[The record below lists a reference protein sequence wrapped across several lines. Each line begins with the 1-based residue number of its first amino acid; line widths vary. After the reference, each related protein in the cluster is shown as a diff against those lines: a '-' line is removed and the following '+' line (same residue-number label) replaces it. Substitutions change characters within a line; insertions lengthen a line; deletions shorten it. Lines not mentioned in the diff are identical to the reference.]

1 MAQTPSLVG
10 QTFSHYHILERLGGG
25 GMGVVYKAE
34 DTRLRRFVALKF
46 LADEVASDPQS
57 LGRFQREAQA
67 ASALNH
73 ANICTVYDVGEQ
85 DGKAFIAME
94 YLEGQTLKHV
104 IGGTQMDL
112 DALLSTATEVADAL
126 DAAHSKGIVHRDIKP
141 ANIFITR
148 RGQAKVLD
156 FGLAKLTSAENE
168 AAAGATVATIADEDH
183 LTSPGSTMGT
193 IAYMSPEQVRGKPL
207 DARTDLFSFGVV
219 LYEMATGTLP
229 FRGDTSGVIFHAI
242 LELPPPPLAR
252 LNSSLPSKLDEI
264 ITKALEKDPD
274 LRYQHAADMRADLK
288 RLQRDS
294 QSGRVVAV
302 GDAPQARKPVDLT
315 MWISAVAVI
324 AVLILAPLVYRAM
337 RSPVPNGGAGSSGG
351 ATPSPVAS
359 APDAT
364 GAASTPT
371 AGAGAVRTLAVLPFH
386 DLSAKSGDEV
396 WGIGIAD
403 AIISRMATL
412 QNLAVRPTN
421 SVLKYA
427 KNASDPAQAAQELQ
441 VDSVLA
447 GTYQRVG
454 SVMRVSVQ
462 LIDHGAARW
471 GSRYDLQGRDL
482 LRFEDDISQK
492 IVQGLSVQLSGA
504 EQTTLESQS
513 TQSEEAYNLLLQTRA
528 FWADYFMN
536 SNIDTIQSAVR
547 LGEKAIAK
555 DPNYVAA
562 YSLLAQIYALEA
574 ANFQENGPR
583 NLARAEQL
591 ARKAVALNPESYD
604 ADEALGVV
612 YGEQGRIADSI
623 PLLRHAV
630 KLAPNSTASWKFLG
644 YIYHYAGLTDL
655 AEAAFRR
662 GRDLDPTPAQAYW
675 MHGRMLLYQ
684 GKPHEAAEEVRRALD
699 RYPGHYKLSALL
711 GYFLYYEGKPEEA
724 EQALDRALQLG
735 AKQADEEPMIIS
747 GMLHASLGQ
756 RDRIDLRVLAFKPEE
771 TVDGDTAE
779 WVGSV
784 YALLGEKQKA
794 LAWLRRALQVGNH
807 NYPWFQRD
815 KNWDKLRSDPEFQGL
830 MQEAQQHWKQYTKL
844 FGDGKI

>member
-1 MAQTPSLVG
+1 MPPAPSLVG
-10 QTFSHYHILERLGGG
+10 QTFSHYHILEKLGGG

-34 DTRLRRFVALKF
+34 DTRLHRFVALKF
-46 LADEVASDPQS
+46 LSDDVASDPQS
-57 LGRFQREAQA
+57 LARFQREAEA

-73 ANICTVYDVGEQ
+73 PNICTVYDVGEQ
-85 DGKAFIAME
+85 NGKAFIAME
-94 YLEGQTLKHV
+94 YLEGQTLKHL
-104 IGGTQMDL
+104 ITDTHPNL
-112 DALLSTATEVADAL
+112 DSLLATATDVADAL

-156 FGLAKLTSAENE
+156 FGLAKLTSIKNE
-168 AAAGATVATIADEDH
+168 AMAGATAATIAEKDY

-193 IAYMSPEQVRGKPL
+193 IAYMSPEQVRGKEL

-219 LYEMATGTLP
+219 LYEMATGVLP

-242 LELPPPPLAR
+242 LELPPPPPAR
-252 LNSSLPSKLDEI
+252 LNSALPNKLEEI

-274 LRYQHAADMRADLK
+274 LRYQHAADIRADLK

-294 QSGRVVAV
+294 QSGRAAVAS
-302 GDAPQARKPVDLT
+302 DAPKPRKASH
-315 MWISAVAVI
+315 IAFRIAAVAAI
-324 AVLILAPLVYRAM
+324 ATLTAIPLVYRAS
-337 RSPVPNGGAGSSGG
+337 RSPVSNPAPASSPVSPAP
-351 ATPSPVAS
+351 ATPS
-359 APDAT
+359 
-364 GAASTPT
+364 
-371 AGAGAVRTLAVLPFH
+371 VRTLAVLPFH
-386 DLSAKSGDEV
+386 DLSAQSADEV

-403 AIISRMATL
+403 AIISRLATL

-427 KNASDPAQAAQELQ
+427 KSADDPAQAARDLQ

-454 SVMRVSVQ
+454 TVMRVSVQ

-492 IVQGLSVQLSGA
+492 IVQGLSVQLSGS
-504 EQTTLESQS
+504 EQTTLQAPS
-513 TQSEEAYNLLLQTRA
+513 TQSEEAYNLLLQGRA
-528 FWADYFMN
+528 FWADYFMD
-536 SNIDTIQSAVR
+536 SNVDTIHNAAR
-547 LGEKAIAK
+547 MGEKAVAK

-574 ANFQENGPR
+574 ANFLENGPR

-591 ARKAVALNPESYD
+591 ARKAVALNPESFD
-604 ADEALGVV
+604 ADLALGVV
-612 YGEQGRIADSI
+612 YGEQGKIADSL
-623 PLLRHAV
+623 PLLRQAV

-724 EQALDRALQLG
+724 EQAVNRALQLG
-735 AKQADEEPMIIS
+735 GTHADEEPMIIS
-747 GMLHASLGQ
+747 AILHASLGQ
-756 RDRIDLRVLAFKPEE
+756 RDRIDPRIFRFKPEE

-779 WVGSV
+779 WIGSLH
-784 YALLGEKQKA
+784 ALLGEKPQA
-794 LAWLRRALQVGNH
+794 LVWLRRTLQVGNH

-815 KNWDKLRSDPEFQGL
+815 KNWDKLRSDPEFQSL
-830 MQEAQQHWKQYTKL
+830 MHEAQQHWNQYTKL
-844 FGDGKI
+844 FGDSNL